1 MVTKVKGG
9 VLDESALSG
18 KNMTGDIAFDTTTL
32 KIDSSNNRVGVGT
45 ASPAALLHLSGDS
58 DNGDE
63 ACQIVLN
70 DEDSS
75 AGSRVPSIQF
85 KGNNTN
91 IGRIRGTDTQGI
103 IMSGSSAQ
111 GDDLVVQAGY
121 VGIGTTSPSAPL
133 EINANLERQLELVRT
148 TTTTGA
154 VYQRLTNDGGN
165 YYIGADSSAGDRL
178 AIGGQAYA
186 LTLTTESARPIVF
199 ATTNTT
205 RMTIDSS
212 GNVGIG
218 TASPAQK
225 LHVSGEVKATSA
237 DITDTSGNT
246 SIGYGAL
253 NNLTSGDSNVAV
265 GYESLEDVTD
275 GTHNV
280 SVGYRTAMNITGG
293 DYNTAVGNYAL
304 TTLTT
309 QSYNTAVGYYAL
321 GGATTGQ
328 QNTGVGYYSLPVM
341 TTALYNTAIG
351 LQSGR
356 DCTTGSDNLFL
367 GYRAGD
373 GPSPS
378 GSVTTQSNYIVVG
391 NNSSTNAY
399 IKIDWTVTS
408 DKRDKTDI
416 EPLTMGLDLVN
427 KLNPVTYRWDMR
439 SDYEDNK
446 PDGTHKKEKLSG
458 GLLAQD
464 VEVLEREYGYKVE
477 DKTSI
482 LTDKNADGN
491 YGLTYSKFVPVL
503 INAVKELSAQ
513 VEELKA
519 KVESK

>member
-32 KIDSSNNRVGVGT
+32 KIDSSNNRVGIGT

-58 DNGDE
+58 DNSDE
-63 ACQIVLN
+63 ACQIIIN
-70 DEDSS
+70 DEDST
-75 AGSRVPSIQF
+75 AGSGVPSIQF
-85 KGNNTN
+85 KRNNTN
-91 IGRIRGTDTQGI
+91 TGRIRGTDTQGI

-111 GDDLVVQAGY
+111 GDDLVVQAGN
-121 VGIGTTSPSAPL
+121 VGIGTTSPSTQL
-133 EINANLERQLELVRT
+133 HVYDGSSHSEIRVATSASGDDKVPALSFNNTAVEWSLGVKADNHLHVRENT
-148 TTTTGA
+148 ASYTSRVTIA
-154 VYQRLTNDGGN
+154 DG
-165 YYIGADSSAGDRL
+165 
-178 AIGGQAYA
+178 
-186 LTLTTESARPIVF
+186 
-199 ATTNTT
+199 
-205 RMTIDSS
+205 

-218 TASPAQK
+218 TEAPSQK
-225 LHVSGEVKATSA
+225 LHVNGEVKATSA

-304 TTLTT
+304 TTLTS

-328 QNTGVGYYSLPVM
+328 QNTAVGHQSLYVL

-464 VEVLEREYGYKVE
+464 VEVLEREYGYKIE

>member
-1 MVTKVKGG
+1 
-9 VLDESALSG
+9 
-18 KNMTGDIAFDTTTL
+18 
-32 KIDSSNNRVGVGT
+32 
-45 ASPAALLHLSGDS
+45 
-58 DNGDE
+58 
-63 ACQIVLN
+63 
-70 DEDSS
+70 
-75 AGSRVPSIQF
+75 
-85 KGNNTN
+85 
-91 IGRIRGTDTQGI
+91 
-103 IMSGSSAQ
+103 
-111 GDDLVVQAGY
+111 
-121 VGIGTTSPSAPL
+121 
-133 EINANLERQLELVRT
+133 
-148 TTTTGA
+148 
-154 VYQRLTNDGGN
+154 
-165 YYIGADSSAGDRL
+165 
-178 AIGGQAYA
+178 
-186 LTLTTESARPIVF
+186 
-199 ATTNTT
+199 
-205 RMTIDSS
+205 
-212 GNVGIG
+212 
-218 TASPAQK
+218 
-225 LHVSGEVKATSA
+225 
-237 DITDTSGNT
+237 
-246 SIGYGAL
+246 
-253 NNLTSGDSNVAV
+253 
-265 GYESLEDVTD
+265 
-275 GTHNV
+275 
-280 SVGYRTAMNITGG
+280 MNITGG

-416 EPLTMGLDLVN
+416 KPLTMGLDLVN

-446 PDGTHKKEKLSG
+446 PDGTHKKEKLFG

>member
-280 SVGYRTAMNITGG
+280 SMGYRTAMNITGG

-328 QNTGVGYYSLPVM
+328 HDEQQFTIDVCDVFIVSMAVFTVVLCPPGGVRFTLRFHPTSSMRDRRLLTTPQRTLHSLGPQP
-341 TTALYNTAIG
+341 YRG
-351 LQSGR
+351 RQRQEHQQSSGR
-356 DCTTGSDNLFL
+356 ERQSFALCGIGS
-367 GYRAGD
+367 
-373 GPSPS
+373 
-378 GSVTTQSNYIVVG
+378 TQES
-391 NNSSTNAY
+391 
-399 IKIDWTVTS
+399 
-408 DKRDKTDI
+408 
-416 EPLTMGLDLVN
+416 
-427 KLNPVTYRWDMR
+427 
-439 SDYEDNK
+439 
-446 PDGTHKKEKLSG
+446 
-458 GLLAQD
+458 
-464 VEVLEREYGYKVE
+464 ER
-477 DKTSI
+477 
-482 LTDKNADGN
+482 
-491 YGLTYSKFVPVL
+491 
-503 INAVKELSAQ
+503 
-513 VEELKA
+513 
-519 KVESK
+519 